1 MGPIFGSFEV
11 LMAGVSIEEA
21 TAKSAQPQLVA
32 LNAQRQPQL
41 QHTLEQACLA
51 ARVLEDTRGQE
62 TLVLDLTQVTPI
74 VDYFVVTTGA
84 SPRQMKAMA
93 EEVHQVLKKS
103 GSRRIGSEGE
113 ESSPWVLQDYGD
125 LVIHIFTTDARK
137 LYDLE
142 HLWADATQVDWKAI
156 APPVAPRL

>member
-1 MGPIFGSFEV
+1 
-11 LMAGVSIEEA
+11 MAGVSTGA
-21 TAKSAQPQLVA
+21 TTTESAQPQMVA

-41 QHTLEQACLA
+41 QHSLEQACLA
-51 ARVLEDTRGQE
+51 ARVLEDTRGQD

-103 GSRRIGSEGE
+103 GSRRLGSEGE

-125 LVIHIFTTDARK
+125 LVIHIFTADARK

-142 HLWADATQVDWKAI
+142 HLWADAAEVDWRAI
-156 APPVAPRL
+156 APPIAPRL

>member
-1 MGPIFGSFEV
+1 
-11 LMAGVSIEEA
+11 MAGVSIVEEV
-21 TAKSAQPQLVA
+21 AKTESALPQLAA
-32 LNAQRQPQL
+32 LNAQRKSQL
-41 QHTLEQACLA
+41 DHSLEQACLA
-51 ARVLEDTRGQE
+51 ARILEDTRGQE
-62 TLVLDLTQVTPI
+62 TLVLDLTEVTPI
-74 VDYFVVTTGA
+74 VDYFVITTGS

-93 EEVHQVLKKS
+93 EEVHQLLKKT

-142 HLWADATQVDWKAI
+142 HLWADAPQVDWKAI
-156 APPVAPRL
+156 APPIAPRL

>member
-1 MGPIFGSFEV
+1 MVGLALGTTATESSQPPLAEV
-11 LMAGVSIEEA
+11 
-21 TAKSAQPQLVA
+21 
-32 LNAQRQPQL
+32 NAQRQLQL
-41 QHTLEQACLA
+41 NQTLEIACLA
-51 ARVLEDTRGQE
+51 ARVLEDTRGQD
-62 TLVLDLTQVTPI
+62 TIVLDLTKVTPI
-74 VDYFVVTTGA
+74 VDYFIISTGS

-113 ESSPWVLQDYGD
+113 EASPWVLQDYGD

-142 HLWADATQVDWKAI
+142 HLWADAPRVDWKSI
-156 APPVAPRL
+156 APAVAPRF

>member
-1 MGPIFGSFEV
+1 
-11 LMAGVSIEEA
+11 MAGVSI
-21 TAKSAQPQLVA
+21 SAASTESTQPQMAA
-32 LNAQRQPQL
+32 LNLQRQPQL

-93 EEVHQVLKKS
+93 EEVHQTLKKS

-113 ESSPWVLQDYGD
+113 ENSPWVLQDYGD
-125 LVIHIFTTDARK
+125 MVVHIFTADARK

-142 HLWADATQVDWKAI
+142 HLWADAPEVDWRAI
-156 APPVAPRL
+156 APPIAPRL